1 MLNLELDLELAL
13 KCAHLSREVYGDFTS
28 IKFKAASQAQ
38 VTLIEAEVPEL
49 ANADVP
55 TPKTDTQAA
64 LLHEVDLNQV
74 ILVFR
79 GSESNVDWFNNAQ
92 FRQKTYPYGDDS
104 STEVRFHRGF
114 MAAYFAVR
122 DRLQDRIKQYPT
134 ATLVVTGHSLGGA
147 LATIAALDLQY
158 NITQH
163 SKQPL
168 SVYTFGAPRVGNAA
182 LVESFSQRVPNSYRF
197 VYGRDL
203 VTHIPRVWQGYRHVP
218 KTENLPAPF
227 TWKFFTQ
234 SLKDHEITNYV
245 SSLKAKVG

>member
-1 MLNLELDLELAL
+1 MLNLELAL
-13 KCAHLSREVYGDFTS
+13 KCARLSQEVYS
-28 IKFKAASQAQ
+28 NKFSAASTTQ
-38 VTLIEAEVPEL
+38 VTLVETEVPEL
-49 ANADVP
+49 ANAE
-55 TPKTDTQAA
+55 TPKPPETDTQAA
-64 LLHEVDLNQV
+64 ILYEPDLNQV

-79 GSESNVDWFNNAQ
+79 GSESKVDWFNNAQ

-104 STEVRFHRGF
+104 STDVRFHRGF

-122 DRLQDRIKQYPT
+122 DRLQTEIGKYPT

-147 LATIAALDLQY
+147 LATIAVLDLQY
-158 NITQH
+158 NITQN

-168 SVYTFGAPRVGNAA
+168 AAYTFGAPRVGNQA
-182 LVESFSQRVPNSYRF
+182 LVDSFTQRVPDSYRF

-218 KTENLPAPF
+218 HAENLPAPF

-234 SLKDHEITNYV
+234 SLKDHEIVNYV
-245 SSLKAKVG
+245 TALKAQA

>member
-1 MLNLELDLELAL
+1 MLNLELAL
-13 KCAHLSREVYGDFTS
+13 QCARLSQEVYGNFAS
-28 IKFKAASQAQ
+28 IKFSAASTTQ
-38 VTLIEAEVPEL
+38 VTLVEAEVPEL
-49 ANADVP
+49 AKAETP
-55 TPKTDTQAA
+55 KPPKTDTQAA
-64 LLHEVDLNQV
+64 ILYEPDLNQA

-79 GSESNVDWFNNAQ
+79 GSESKVDWFNNAQ

-104 STEVRFHRGF
+104 STDVRFHRGF

-122 DRLQDRIKQYPT
+122 DRLQAVIRQYPT

-203 VTHIPRVWQGYRHVP
+203 VTHLPRVWQGYRHVP
-218 KTENLPAPF
+218 AAEKLPAPF

-234 SLKDHEITNYV
+234 SLKDHEIINYV